1 MVDSFPSGDK
11 SDTEKMQERR
21 LKTWKKT
28 FVVKTTI
35 AFDLNLSER
44 DESYFLQIKGQVH
57 FLGIFNK
64 HTQHRQRS
72 NDK

>member
-35 AFDLNLSER
+35 AFDLNLSDG
-44 DESYFLQIKGQVH
+44 DESYFYK
-57 FLGIFNK
+57 
-64 HTQHRQRS
+64 
-72 NDK
+72 